1 MDTWT
6 NETESG
12 AQKENLAY
20 TVNTYSTREPR
31 ILTVSSIHGTRE
43 TENSHAKG
51 GNWNSV
57 LHHS

>member
-31 ILTVSSIHGTRE
+31 ILTVSSINDTKE

>member
-1 MDTWT
+1 MRQ
-6 NETESG
+6 NQV

-20 TVNTYSTREPR
+20 IINKYLTREPR
-31 ILTVSSIHGTRE
+31 ILIVSSINGTRE

>member
-31 ILTVSSIHGTRE
+31 ILTVSSINGTRE

-57 LHHS
+57 LHRS